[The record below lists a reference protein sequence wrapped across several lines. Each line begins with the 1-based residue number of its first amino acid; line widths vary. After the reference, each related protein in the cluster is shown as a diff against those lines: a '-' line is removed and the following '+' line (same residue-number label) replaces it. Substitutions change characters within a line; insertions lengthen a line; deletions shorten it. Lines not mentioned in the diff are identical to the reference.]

1 MNTTDDKN
9 CTCTVFNIQKYSVH
23 DGPGIRTVVFLK
35 GCPLRCR
42 WCSNPE
48 SQEAFR
54 QIAFNAG
61 RCLGETCTRCIDA
74 CPYGS
79 IARPAGEALAIHRAH
94 CRDCDQPCTKTC
106 PSKALISY
114 GDVRTVDAILRVVEQ
129 DGQFYARSEGGMTIS
144 GGEPLFQA
152 QGALALLREAK
163 RRHISTAAETC
174 GFTPWEI
181 LDAACG
187 VLDSLLFDIKHPD
200 PERHKEGTG
209 VSNSRILENFHNVM
223 QYHPDLPVL
232 VRTPVI
238 PGFNDSE
245 EAITGILD
253 LLEPYPRVDY
263 QLLPYH
269 RLGTQKYQFL
279 HRDAPMG
286 EVILPGERFTALQKL
301 VASRRG

>member
-9 CTCTVFNIQKYSVH
+9 RTCTVFNIQKYSVH

-35 GCPLRCR
+35 GCPLRCL

-54 QIAFNAG
+54 QIAFNEG
-61 RCLGETCTRCIDA
+61 RCLGEACTRCIEA
-74 CPYGS
+74 CPHGS
-79 IARPAGEALAIHRAH
+79 ITRPARQTLAIDRAH
-94 CRDCDQPCTKTC
+94 CRDCDQPCTKAC
-106 PSKALISY
+106 PPKALISY
-114 GDVRTVDAILRVVEQ
+114 GEVRTVDDILRVVEQ

-152 QGALALLREAK
+152 NGALALLREAK
-163 RRHISTAAETC
+163 RRHINTAAETC
-174 GFTPWEI
+174 GLAPWEI

-187 VLDSLLFDIKHPD
+187 ILDTLLFDIKHPD
-200 PERHKEGTG
+200 PAQHKEGTG
-209 VSNSRILENFHNVM
+209 ISNSQILGNFHNVM

-245 EAITGILD
+245 EAINGILD
-253 LLEPYPRVDY
+253 ILEPYPRVEY
-263 QLLPYH
+263 QLLAYH

-286 EVILPGERFTALQKL
+286 EVTLPSERFTGLQKL
-301 VASRRG
+301 VTSRRG